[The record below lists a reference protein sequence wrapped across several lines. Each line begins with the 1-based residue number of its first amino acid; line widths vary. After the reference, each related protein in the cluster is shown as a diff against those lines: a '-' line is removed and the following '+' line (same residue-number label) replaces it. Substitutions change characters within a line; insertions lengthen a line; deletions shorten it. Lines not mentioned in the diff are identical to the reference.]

1 MTLFD
6 GHHYSSNIVACSPP
20 FGIITIAMES
30 SKAPA
35 KKTWSDVASQ
45 APSKGNKKVALNKS
59 GARVTLKASRPAAE
73 PKSTAARTSSSTK
86 SASRTNPT
94 NKEAELPLPS
104 MSSKDDWPALTWPE
118 KISKKPTYDR
128 NHAHVASGEAIY
140 AQETKKLRNNGRSHA
155 AGNGLVATVDASYG
169 KETLATK
176 CPETDQGNTGNASRK
191 HGLHNAVK
199 VAVPRAAV
207 PKAAVPKVA
216 VPKEAT
222 RTGVDGPKA
231 TRTYRPVTL
240 STTTIIPAIPV
251 ALMKKKPPSHV
262 VPSTHAST
270 HTTTHAHAGPANWLT
285 KAPQHFEDL
294 SNQALRSRI
303 DRDRIVLRDLAA
315 RAQARRSQR
324 AAELDHHGAH
334 YMNEAIPIDPFM
346 QRFQLREPEIIMDRY
361 NSDLGPNGY
370 ERVVYPEKGWS
381 SSRTWTSNIEKE
393 RIRYE
398 RIQADLYRSGTEN
411 SPCLPRTFQAFLKH
425 QAEVAAAKKL
435 AKEEEMRQLEIDME
449 RLRRSARYGQP
460 LEQLNVPVQISPKL
474 VSISEQDALSLVGGR
489 LSLWTKW
496 YLDLKRVDWP
506 TRQEFRL
513 NGDELAKERRVRRFP
528 LPRLQILDPQC
539 QRSLNSTPTPIP
551 KVGPSVPHEYRVVDD
566 FTITSIKYDGLS
578 HYEAAFLDDPTCEV
592 DMDNLPAATR
602 SFIESII

>member
-1 MTLFD
+1 MQLPVD
-6 GHHYSSNIVACSPP
+6 RDQGNIVACSPP

-73 PKSTAARTSSSTK
+73 PKSTAAHTSSSTK

-94 NKEAELPLPS
+94 NKEAKLPLPTMPS
-104 MSSKDDWPALTWPE
+104 EDDYPALTWPE
-118 KISKKPTYDR
+118 KTPKKPTYDW
-128 NHAHVASGEAIY
+128 NHAHAASGEAIY
-140 AQETKKLRNNGRSHA
+140 AQETKKLRNNGRCHA
-155 AGNGLVATVDASYG
+155 AENGLVATVDASYG
-169 KETLATK
+169 KETLVTK
-176 CPETDQGNTGNASRK
+176 CPEIDQDNAGNASRK

-199 VAVPRAAV
+199 VAVP
-207 PKAAVPKVA
+207 KAAVSKVA

-222 RTGVDGPKA
+222 RSGVDGPKA
-231 TRTYRPVTL
+231 TRTSRPVTL
-240 STTTIIPAIPV
+240 STATIIPAIPV

-262 VPSTHAST
+262 VPSTH
-270 HTTTHAHAGPANWLT
+270 TTTHAHAGPPTWLT
-285 KAPQHFEDL
+285 TAPQHFEDL

-303 DRDRIVLRDLAA
+303 DRDRSVLRDLAA
-315 RAQARRSQR
+315 RAQSRRSQR
-324 AAELDHHGAH
+324 AELDHYGAH
-334 YMNEAIPIDPFM
+334 NMNEAIPIDPFM
-346 QRFQLREPEIIMDRY
+346 QRFQLREPEIIMDRF

-370 ERVVYPEKGWS
+370 ERVVYPEKGWT
-381 SSRTWTSNIEKE
+381 SSRTWMSNVEKE

-411 SPCLPRTFQAFLKH
+411 SPCLPRTLQAFLKH

-489 LSLWTKW
+489 LSLWTQW

-578 HYEAAFLDDPTCEV
+578 HYEAAFLDDPPCEV

-602 SFIESII
+602 SFIESI